1 VDGSRALLDDLSAI
15 DEYGLTVAAPPDIV
29 WDATLASL
37 EASFSAPWPRRLARL
52 LGTDPALAS
61 GWKRPAVGS
70 AIPGFR
76 IVAAHRPD
84 LLVISGSHRFS
95 RYGIVFRIEPL
106 AEGARCRAE
115 SRAGFPG
122 LLGGLYRLAVVGSG
136 GHVVAVRR
144 MLLGIKRAAERSAGV
159 RGPDGLA
166 GLALALAVGPR
177 SPAS

>member
-1 VDGSRALLDDLSAI
+1 VLLDDLASI
-15 DEYGLTVAAPPDIV
+15 DEHGLAVAAPPDVV

-37 EASFSAPWPRRLARL
+37 GASFSAPWPRRLARL

-61 GWKRPAVGS
+61 GWRRPQVGS
-70 AIPGFR
+70 TIPGFR

-95 RYGIVFRIEPL
+95 RYGIVFRIERF

-115 SRAGFPG
+115 SRANFLGLPG
-122 LLGGLYRLAVVGSG
+122 RLYRLAVVGSG

-144 MLLGIKRAAERSAGV
+144 MLLGIKRTAERSAGIR
-159 RGPDGLA
+159 RG
-166 GLALALAVGPR
+166 
-177 SPAS
+177 